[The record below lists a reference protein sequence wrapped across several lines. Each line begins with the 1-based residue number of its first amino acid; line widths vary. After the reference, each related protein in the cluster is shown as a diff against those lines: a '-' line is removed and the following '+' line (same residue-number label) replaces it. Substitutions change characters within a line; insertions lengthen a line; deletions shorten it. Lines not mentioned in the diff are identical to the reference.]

1 MTVNI
6 LFFAKSRELSGINS
20 AQITV
25 LSQCSFTHLL
35 ENILQQYPSLSV
47 ISENIILALNEDYLS
62 KDSDWRVIKMANH
75 VEIRENKLDLEK
87 ITSNVTS
94 PSCGA
99 VSVFIGTTRDN
110 FDGKRFVNR
119 LETNGK
125 WKKLAMEHRI
135 GLVPVTEASIIIAIS
150 SPHRKESLDAVQYA
164 IDTVKAIVPVWK
176 KEIYEDESSQWKENK
191 ECYWKSS

>member
-62 KDSDWRVIKMANH
+62 KDSDVNLQDGDEIAVI
-75 VEIRENKLDLEK
+75 
-87 ITSNVTS
+87 
-94 PSCGA
+94 P
-99 VSVFIGTTRDN
+99 
-110 FDGKRFVNR
+110 
-119 LETNGK
+119 
-125 WKKLAMEHRI
+125 
-135 GLVPVTEASIIIAIS
+135 PIS
-150 SPHRKESLDAVQYA
+150 GG
-164 IDTVKAIVPVWK
+164 
-176 KEIYEDESSQWKENK
+176 
-191 ECYWKSS
+191 